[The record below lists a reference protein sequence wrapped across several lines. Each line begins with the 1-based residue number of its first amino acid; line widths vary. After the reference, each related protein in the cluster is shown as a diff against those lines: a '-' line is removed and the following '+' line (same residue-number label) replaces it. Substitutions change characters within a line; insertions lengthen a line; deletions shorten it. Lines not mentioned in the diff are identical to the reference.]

1 MPSRLYIRAWKKEDN
16 TSVNDRELVYVR
28 SEKALYIGNGEAVN
42 RTDKLCAA
50 GEVQALQA
58 QVKALEARIKALE
71 DK

>member
-28 SEKALYIGNGEAVN
+28 SEKALYIGNGSALN
-42 RTDKLCAA
+42 STDKLCQA
-50 GEVQALQA
+50 GEVQALRE
-58 QVKALEARIKALE
+58 QVQALEARIKALE